1 MMTRGECKALA
12 KEQLR
17 GGWGQAAILTLVYVL
32 MVFVVGFLGLIPIL
46 GLVIGLLMYPML
58 ILGYMLYFM
67 LNSRREPVEIG
78 TMFSVFRNFKVHWG
92 RTFCALLLIAL
103 WALLYS
109 LAGIVLMLLGF
120 LNMDAIQE
128 GYSASAGS
136 VMSASLMLISG
147 YVLAFIGALLV
158 WLKYGFSLFLLLDFP
173 ELRAT
178 EALKRSAQLTRGH
191 KGEFFVLY
199 LSFIGWAFLALL
211 TCGIGGLWL
220 QPYIMQTVVNF
231 YQSLQYRRAEPEQ
244 VGPEVY

>member
-1 MMTRGECKALA
+1 MMTRGECKTLA
-12 KEQLR
+12 KEQLK
-17 GGWGQAAILTLVYVL
+17 GGWGQAAILTLIYAL
-32 MVFVVGFLGLIPIL
+32 LIFAVGLLDFIPIL
-46 GLVIGLLMYPML
+46 GWVIGILVYPML
-58 ILGYMLYFM
+58 LLGYMLYFI

-78 TMFSVFRNFKVHWG
+78 TMFSVFRNFKVYWG

-103 WALLYS
+103 WILLYS
-109 LAGIVLMLLGF
+109 LLGIVLMVLGF

-128 GYSASAGS
+128 GYYASAGS
-136 VMSASLMLISG
+136 VMSASLMLTSG
-147 YVLAFIGALLV
+147 YVLALIGTLLV
-158 WLKYGFSLFLLLDFP
+158 WLKYGFSFFLLLDFP

-220 QPYIMQTVVNF
+220 QPYIMQTVINF
-231 YQSLQYRRAEPEQ
+231 YQSLQYRRVEPEQ
-244 VGPEVY
+244 AGPEVY